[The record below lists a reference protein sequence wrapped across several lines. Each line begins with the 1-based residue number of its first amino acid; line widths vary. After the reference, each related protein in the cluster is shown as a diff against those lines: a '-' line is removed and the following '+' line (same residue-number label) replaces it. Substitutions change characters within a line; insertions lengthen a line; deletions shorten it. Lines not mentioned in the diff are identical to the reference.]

1 MPMDIHFARSRR
13 RFGGRARGRLVLAI
27 VIALVGIISYY
38 AKTEKNPVT
47 GENQRIGMSVEQEKA
62 MGLAAA
68 PKMASDMGGVEDPAA
83 SAEAQFVAQ
92 VGKRI
97 VQSSDASKSPYIG
110 NFHFYLLKDPQVIN
124 AFALPGGQ
132 VFITRGLYE
141 KLQNEAQLAGVL
153 GHEIGHVIGRHSAEQ
168 MAKGQLGQLLAT
180 AVGVGASDSQG
191 GGQGAYVAAQ
201 MANQMIMLKYGRGD
215 ESEADTFGCKFMA
228 EAGYDPSEMLGVM
241 KILEEAS
248 KGNRQPEFLASHPY
262 PETRYE
268 ATKAFLAKNYPNGV
282 PATLTKGKSL

>member
-1 MPMDIHFARSRR
+1 MAY
-13 RFGGRARGRLVLAI
+13 RFGGGRSKGRLILAV

-68 PKMASDMGGVEDPAA
+68 PKMANDMGGAEDPANNPDA
-83 SAEAQFVAQ
+83 QLVAE
-92 VGKRI
+92 VGKKL
-97 VQSSDASKSPYIG
+97 VHTSDAAKSPYVG
-110 NFHFYLLKDPQVIN
+110 NFHFYLLKDPQTIN

-132 VFITRGLYE
+132 VFITRGLYAR
-141 KLQNEAQLAGVL
+141 LQNEAQLAGVL

-180 AVGVGASDSQG
+180 AVGVGASDDRG
-191 GGQGAYVAAQ
+191 NGQGAYIAAQ
-201 MANQMIMLKYGRGD
+201 MANQMMMLKYSRGD

-228 EAGYDPSEMLGVM
+228 ESGYDPREMLGVM
-241 KILEEAS
+241 KVLEEAS

-262 PETRYE
+262 PETRYQ
-268 ATKAFLAKNYPNGV
+268 ATQDFLAKNYPNGV
-282 PATLTKGKSL
+282 PATLTKGKIF